1 MAYKR
6 ALWKSGLTYQQECEQ
21 CHTIVRYTDNEM
33 DYRPWFADG
42 FVYCP
47 TCQKPLRHNEKYAIN
62 NKVKEDP
69 IDIVDEVK
77 SSSNTL
83 SETFCPHCGKKFA
96 DEDRFC
102 SICGRKRL

>member
-1 MAYKR
+1 MIAIPTTCGTG
-6 ALWKSGLTYQQECEQ
+6 SEC
-21 CHTIVRYTDNEM
+21 TVASVVTDL
-33 DYRPWFADG
+33 A
-42 FVYCP
+42 
-47 TCQKPLRHNEKYAIN
+47 TNEKYAIN

-83 SETFCPHCGKKFA
+83 SETFCPRCGKKFA